1 MAATLCSK
9 LFPKTGWL
17 PLTQSVRHGSKAVT
31 RHRKPVHFLKQKL
44 MAVTEYIPPIP
55 AAPPGALAPRV
66 RKTEEESAL
75 AVLLRKDLETLFKEC
90 KMIAVVQNNAINAED
105 LMVLKHKL
113 KRHNISVKFFPNQVT
128 RSFLSNSVYSN
139 MLPLFVGQTV
149 IIVSKE
155 PKVKEML
162 QALKHSPQMVLLGA
176 CIENTL
182 LSYQGILS
190 YSKLPSMTT
199 IQGELNIKD
208 WEVMDDFPVDLNL
221 AGENMQDANTPG
233 ICEGYLM
240 KRRKWPLKG
249 WHKRYFVLDKGI
261 LRYSKNQHDFSKGR
275 MHGALDV
282 SLAVMSVNKKAR
294 RIDLDAGDIL
304 YHMKAKT
311 PELYYIWV
319 TKLSAHRMY
328 KKNEAAHVHNGFLQ
342 ALSQGTNLTP
352 KNSPMQD
359 MGTSYVGEPVPYVNP
374 AINGK
379 VSAWL
384 QTQEPD
390 ICAQELTRCQM
401 ELNELQRLVQ
411 KLNSL
416 ESGQTVNNG
425 DLQRIISMQNL
436 LLDKP
441 KKKGGK
447 IWGHSRTL
455 SRVEALGM
463 LDVKSRHTKIHK
475 LSVSS
480 DSSEESFRTVLQ
492 RKSSSLSFRAPSV
505 ADSAAEYFDACDE
518 LMCPS
523 SSEMSDESGL
533 SDGSSNSEPD
543 EAHAMASRKYRAS
556 LSKAPPKQNTI
567 KNTGRRTALP
577 AVCPANSHVGL
588 MTILYNNIGKDL
600 SRVSMP
606 AALNEPVCLLQ
617 RLCEE
622 LEYSDL
628 LDTAS
633 HTDDPYQR
641 MVYIAA
647 FAISGYATA
656 QYRNRYKPFNPV
668 LGETFECIREDRGF
682 RYISEQVSH
691 HPPISACHAESDNF
705 NFWQGIYGDHYEW
718 NKVVTCIHN
727 VLSQQRYLEH
737 YGEVIIRN
745 LKSSVCTCKI
755 TFVKSRYWGS
765 DGSKNEVQ
773 GQVLDESGNVV
784 HRFGGFWHE
793 GIFCDTLPN
802 PQCIWKPNPQ
812 PKNYLIYYGF
822 SSFAMEMNELTPD
835 LKPLLPPTDTRLRPD
850 QRLLEEGKIEET
862 DKKKDEVE
870 EKQRER
876 RKILAKRGEEHI
888 PRFFRKTL
896 DAAGRE
902 VWLYNGTY
910 WKIRENPGFASVKN
924 LELWPVSQCS
934 HIVFVF
940 CVTVTF
946 RTPPHDPQTSNTGNT
961 KHRGA
966 T

>member
-1 MAATLCSK
+1 MES
-9 LFPKTGWL
+9 
-17 PLTQSVRHGSKAVT
+17 HGSPLYPCQSQMSGVEKAPGGW
-31 RHRKPVHFLKQKL
+31 HKPTH
-44 MAVTEYIPPIP
+44 
-55 AAPPGALAPRV
+55 
-66 RKTEEESAL
+66 S
-75 AVLLRKDLETLFKEC
+75 
-90 KMIAVVQNNAINAED
+90 
-105 LMVLKHKL
+105 
-113 KRHNISVKFFPNQVT
+113 
-128 RSFLSNSVYSN
+128 RSSSTAS
-139 MLPLFVGQTV
+139 
-149 IIVSKE
+149 SR
-155 PKVKEML
+155 
-162 QALKHSPQMVLLGA
+162 
-176 CIENTL
+176 
-182 LSYQGILS
+182 
-190 YSKLPSMTT
+190 PSR
-199 IQGELNIKD
+199 LNIKD
-208 WEVMDDFPVDLNL
+208 WEVMDYFPADMNL
-221 AGENMQDANTPG
+221 TGESMQDANPPG
-233 ICEGYLM
+233 ICEGYMM

-261 LRYSKNQHDFSKGR
+261 LRYSKNQHDFSRGK
-275 MHGALDV
+275 MHGSLDV

-294 RIDLDAGDIL
+294 RIDLDAGDNL
-304 YHMKAKT
+304 YHMKAKSQD
-311 PELYYIWV
+311 LYYIWV

-328 KKNEAAHVHNGFLQ
+328 KKNEAAHLHNGFLQ
-342 ALSQGTNLTP
+342 ALSQGGHLSQ
-352 KNSPMQD
+352 KNSAMQD
-359 MGTSYVGEPVPYVNP
+359 MSTTVSYLGETQSANLPCVNP

-384 QTQEPD
+384 QQTQEPD
-390 ICAQELTRCQM
+390 ICAQELNRCQM
-401 ELNELQRLVQ
+401 ELNELHRMVQ
-411 KLNSL
+411 KLHSL
-416 ESGQTVNNG
+416 EPGQTVNNG

-436 LLDKP
+436 TLDKP
-441 KKKGGK
+441 KKKSGK

-463 LDVKSRHTKIHK
+463 PFRGITKSLSSSHLNSSSHLGTSVPSIPDYVSAQLNPPASTSSECKK
-475 LSVSS
+475 LQQDISSMSLRVHASLRSAHEALAQERQRLHDAWSSRELRQITSAQINNLCSLAESVSGH
-480 DSSEESFRTVLQ
+480 SSPLRP
-492 RKSSSLSFRAPSV
+492 PSV

-518 LMCPS
+518 PMCAS
-523 SSEMSDESGL
+523 SSELSDESGL

-543 EAHAMASRKYRAS
+543 ETHALASRKYRDS
-556 LSKAPPKQNTI
+556 LSKAPPKLPTI
-567 KNTGRRTALP
+567 KNTGRRTSLP
-577 AVCPANSHVGL
+577 AICPDNSHVGL

-628 LDTAS
+628 LDTAN

-705 NFWQGIYGDHYEW
+705 NFWQDQRWKNKFWGKSLEIIPTGMVNVTLKKYGDHYEW

-755 TFVKSRYWGS
+755 VFVKSRYWGS
-765 DGSKNEVQ
+765 DGTKNEVQ
-773 GQVLDESGNVV
+773 GQVLDETGNVI

-802 PQCIWKPNPQ
+802 PQCIWKPNSQ
-812 PKNYLIYYGF
+812 PKNYLLYYGF
-822 SSFAMEMNELTPD
+822 SSFAMEMNELTSD

-870 EKQRER
+870 ENQRER

-896 DAAGRE
+896 DGAGRE

-910 WKIRENPGFASVKN
+910 WKIRENPGFSNVKN
-924 LELWPVSQCS
+924 LELW
-934 HIVFVF
+934 
-940 CVTVTF
+940 
-946 RTPPHDPQTSNTGNT
+946 
-961 KHRGA
+961 
-966 T
+966 

>member
-1 MAATLCSK
+1 MDS
-9 LFPKTGWL
+9 
-17 PLTQSVRHGSKAVT
+17 HGSSLDHAQSQLSGVEKVSSGWHKPTHSRSSSTASS
-31 RHRKPVHFLKQKL
+31 RHSRLH
-44 MAVTEYIPPIP
+44 
-55 AAPPGALAPRV
+55 
-66 RKTEEESAL
+66 
-75 AVLLRKDLETLFKEC
+75 
-90 KMIAVVQNNAINAED
+90 
-105 LMVLKHKL
+105 
-113 KRHNISVKFFPNQVT
+113 
-128 RSFLSNSVYSN
+128 
-139 MLPLFVGQTV
+139 
-149 IIVSKE
+149 
-155 PKVKEML
+155 
-162 QALKHSPQMVLLGA
+162 
-176 CIENTL
+176 
-182 LSYQGILS
+182 
-190 YSKLPSMTT
+190 
-199 IQGELNIKD
+199 IKD
-208 WEVMDDFPVDLNL
+208 WEVMGDFPVDVNFT
-221 AGENMQDANTPG
+221 GENMQDAHTPG
-233 ICEGYLM
+233 ICDGYLM
-240 KRRKWPLKG
+240 KRRKSPLKG

-261 LRYSKNQHDFSKGR
+261 LRYSKNQHDFSKGK

-311 PELYYIWV
+311 PDSYYTWI

-342 ALSQGTNLTP
+342 ALSQSSHLSH
-352 KNSPMQD
+352 KNCPMQD
-359 MGTSYVGEPVPYVNP
+359 MGKSNVGEPLPCVNP

-384 QTQEPD
+384 QTQEPG

-401 ELNELQRLVQ
+401 ELNELQQLVQ
-411 KLNSL
+411 KLHSL

-441 KKKGGK
+441 KKKSEK

-455 SRVEALGM
+455 SRVEALGTGLLCHWDYFM
-463 LDVKSRHTKIHK
+463 FFTKLSSSHLTSSAHLGTSVPSIPDYVSTQATPPASTSSESKKLHQDICSMSLKVHASLCTAHEALAQERQRLQDTWSSRELHHTTSAQINNLCSLAELDVKSRHTKIHK

-480 DSSEESFRTVLQ
+480 DSSEESFHTVLQ
-492 RKSSSLSFRAPSV
+492 RKSGSGRSLSFHAPSV
-505 ADSAAEYFDACDE
+505 ADSVAEYFDACDE
-518 LMCPS
+518 LMCAS

-543 EAHAMASRKYRAS
+543 EAHAIASSKYRAS
-556 LSKAPPKQNTI
+556 LSKAAPKLNSI
-567 KNTGRRTALP
+567 KNTGRRTTLP
-577 AVCPANSHVGL
+577 AVCPDNSHVGL

-628 LDTAS
+628 LDTAN

-668 LGETFECIREDRGF
+668 LGETFECIREDRGV

-691 HPPISACHAESDNF
+691 HPPISACHAESNNF
-705 NFWQGIYGDHYEW
+705 NFWQDQRWKNKFWGKSLEIMPTGMVNVTLKKYGDHYEW

-773 GQVLDESGNVV
+773 GQVLDETGNVV

-812 PKNYLIYYGF
+812 PKNYIMYYGF

-902 VWLYNGTY
+902 VWIYNGTY
-910 WKIRENPGFASVKN
+910 WKIRDNPGFANVKN
-924 LELWPVSQCS
+924 LELW
-934 HIVFVF
+934 
-940 CVTVTF
+940 
-946 RTPPHDPQTSNTGNT
+946 
-961 KHRGA
+961 
-966 T
+966 

>member
-1 MAATLCSK
+1 
-9 LFPKTGWL
+9 
-17 PLTQSVRHGSKAVT
+17 
-31 RHRKPVHFLKQKL
+31 
-44 MAVTEYIPPIP
+44 
-55 AAPPGALAPRV
+55 
-66 RKTEEESAL
+66 
-75 AVLLRKDLETLFKEC
+75 
-90 KMIAVVQNNAINAED
+90 
-105 LMVLKHKL
+105 
-113 KRHNISVKFFPNQVT
+113 
-128 RSFLSNSVYSN
+128 
-139 MLPLFVGQTV
+139 
-149 IIVSKE
+149 
-155 PKVKEML
+155 
-162 QALKHSPQMVLLGA
+162 
-176 CIENTL
+176 
-182 LSYQGILS
+182 
-190 YSKLPSMTT
+190 
-199 IQGELNIKD
+199 
-208 WEVMDDFPVDLNL
+208 MDDFPADLNL
-221 AGENMQDANTPG
+221 PGENMQDANAPG

-249 WHKRYFVLDKGI
+249 WHRRYFVLDKGI
-261 LRYSKNQHDFSKGR
+261 LRYSKNQHDFSKGK
-275 MHGALDV
+275 MHGSLDV

-304 YHMKAKT
+304 YHMKVSHCIHYDA
-311 PELYYIWV
+311 I
-319 TKLSAHRMY
+319 KLIFSDY
-328 KKNEAAHVHNGFLQ
+328 LHVCLCF
-342 ALSQGTNLTP
+342 
-352 KNSPMQD
+352 
-359 MGTSYVGEPVPYVNP
+359 
-374 AINGK
+374 
-379 VSAWL
+379 
-384 QTQEPD
+384 TQ
-390 ICAQELTRCQM
+390 
-401 ELNELQRLVQ
+401 
-411 KLNSL
+411 
-416 ESGQTVNNG
+416 SGSG
-425 DLQRIISMQNL
+425 R
-436 LLDKP
+436 
-441 KKKGGK
+441 
-447 IWGHSRTL
+447 
-455 SRVEALGM
+455 
-463 LDVKSRHTKIHK
+463 
-475 LSVSS
+475 
-480 DSSEESFRTVLQ
+480 
-492 RKSSSLSFRAPSV
+492 SLSFRAPSV

-518 LMCPS
+518 LMCAS

-543 EAHAMASRKYRAS
+543 EYRAS
-556 LSKAPPKQNTI
+556 LSKAPPKLNTI
-567 KNTGRRTALP
+567 KNTGRRTTLP
-577 AVCPANSHVGL
+577 AVCPDNSHVGL

-628 LDTAS
+628 LDTAN

-705 NFWQGIYGDHYEW
+705 NFWQDQRWKNKFWGKSLEIMPTGMVNVTLKKYGDHYEW

-755 TFVKSRYWGS
+755 TFVKARYWGS

-773 GQVLDESGNVV
+773 GQVLDETGNVV

-812 PKNYLIYYGF
+812 PKNYMLYYGF
-822 SSFAMEMNELTPD
+822 SSFAIEMNELTPD

-870 EKQRER
+870 ENQRER

-910 WKIRENPGFASVKN
+910 WKIRENPGFVNVKN
-924 LELWPVSQCS
+924 LELW
-934 HIVFVF
+934 
-940 CVTVTF
+940 
-946 RTPPHDPQTSNTGNT
+946 
-961 KHRGA
+961 
-966 T
+966 